1 MTRGKQS
8 TEFVNDIDEDEL
20 IQIKEYEG
28 LELNRIY
35 YDKTNKCILF
45 YIPIHRKY
53 KLLKPSQTS
62 KTNDKYKSIGLVLK
76 DNGMRKTK
84 SYNKLMK
91 TLIQMYCQESG
102 HE

>member
-8 TEFVNDIDEDEL
+8 TEFVNDIDKAKL

-28 LELNRIY
+28 LELDRY
-35 YDKTNKCILF
+35 DFDKTNKRILF
-45 YIPIHRKY
+45 YMPIHRKY

-62 KTNDKYKSIGLVLK
+62 KTNDKYKSVGLVSK
-76 DNGMRKTK
+76 DNEMRKTK

-91 TLIQMYCQESG
+91 TLIRMYCQECD
-102 HE
+102 E